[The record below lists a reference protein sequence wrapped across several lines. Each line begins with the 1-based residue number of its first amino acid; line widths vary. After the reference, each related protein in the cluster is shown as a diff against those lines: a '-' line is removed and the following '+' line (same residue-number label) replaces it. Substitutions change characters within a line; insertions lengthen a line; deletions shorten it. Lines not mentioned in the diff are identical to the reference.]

1 MDSQDSD
8 DDNADVTD
16 NNKLVVGSK
25 WTVNLS
31 DEDEGNGQTHAR
43 KACSPFDLIIAAVN
57 ALDVEQYPD
66 AIHPHYKVAV
76 RDNAKGLVILCHT
89 CFEKKLGAEKFTIK
103 KTSLH
108 ECHFRVQADINFVIR
123 GNTRKNGSGPINL
136 VHSCA
141 TAQSIERRLLEA
153 VPTVGQRIRSAKLS
167 STQSVQIANYSIGT
181 NRDSAKHVSC
191 IGYVLI
197 CIN

>member
-1 MDSQDSD
+1 MC
-8 DDNADVTD
+8 
-16 NNKLVVGSK
+16 
-25 WTVNLS
+25 
-31 DEDEGNGQTHAR
+31 DEKSR
-43 KACSPFDLIIAAVN
+43 R
-57 ALDVEQYPD
+57 Y
-66 AIHPHYKVAV
+66 
-76 RDNAKGLVILCHT
+76 
-89 CFEKKLGAEKFTIK
+89 
-103 KTSLH
+103 H
-108 ECHFRVQADINFVIR
+108 ECHFRVQADINFVIL

-141 TAQSIERRLLEA
+141 TAQSIERHLLEA

>member
-1 MDSQDSD
+1 MQMDCLSFRRRLRKWSNSRKKGLFSIWSYHSCSQCF
-8 DDNADVTD
+8 
-16 NNKLVVGSK
+16 GCG
-25 WTVNLS
+25 TVPRCNSSSLQS
-31 DEDEGNGQTHAR
+31 
-43 KACSPFDLIIAAVN
+43 CSP
-57 ALDVEQYPD
+57 
-66 AIHPHYKVAV
+66 
-76 RDNAKGLVILCHT
+76 RNAKGLVILCHT
-89 CFEKKLGAEKFTIK
+89 CFEKKLGAEKFTIT

-197 CIN
+197 CINYVLICMVSISLAN